1 MKIYQI
7 IAIMIVINYISCRI
21 EITKLNKCSNLADT
35 FTLSGI
41 TTQPLFDSPSIVG
54 IVTNSKE

>member
-1 MKIYQI
+1 M
-7 IAIMIVINYISCRI
+7 AIMIVMNYISFCI